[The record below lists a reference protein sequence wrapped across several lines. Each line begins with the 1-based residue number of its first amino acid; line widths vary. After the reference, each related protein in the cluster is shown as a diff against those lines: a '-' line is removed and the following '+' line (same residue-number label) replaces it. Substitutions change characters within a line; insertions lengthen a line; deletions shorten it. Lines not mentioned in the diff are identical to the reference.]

1 MYFLFEKIYKLGF
14 FSLFQYFFKS
24 ADINFVKHLK
34 NVQIIIIDLKEAK
47 YKKNHL
53 HSLKICTVVFRSR
66 TLG

>member
-24 ADINFVKHLK
+24 ADINFAKHLK

-47 YKKNHL
+47 YKK
-53 HSLKICTVVFRSR
+53 ITCTA
-66 TLG
+66 